1 MTQYCR
7 YCANF
12 VCGNGE
18 WCEVKQWEPS
28 ERYAKSPN
36 RCKEFVLNPIDA
48 YGENLKGYQPR
59 KPKSGLVGN
68 QIRMEELLNENQA
81 G

>member
-7 YCANF
+7 YCAWF

-18 WCEVKQWEPS
+18 YCEKKDLEPS

-36 RCKEFVLNPIDA
+36 RCKEFELNPIDA
-48 YGENLKGYQPR
+48 YGENKEGYRPIEKR
-59 KPKSGLVGN
+59 KKSFAEAN
-68 QIRMEELLNENQA
+68 QIRME
-81 G
+81 GI